1 MYAVSRGSQVY
12 LPRCSYI
19 YEQGV
24 AMHPSV
30 DAISEVAALILPPQP
45 R

>member
-12 LPRCSYI
+12 LPRCLYI
-19 YEQGV
+19 YQQGI
-24 AMHPSV
+24 AMHLSV
-30 DAISEVAALILPPQP
+30 EAISEVAALILPPQP